1 MSTPPDPGEAA
12 GAPATTASRTA
23 VDAQEQRSQQRR
35 VVQVLAAGQVLGGLG
50 TGATL
55 SLGALLITDVAGSS
69 AWSGMAATM
78 STLGAAAL
86 AVPLARL
93 AQARGRRTSLSTGAL
108 IAVAGAGAVVA
119 AAVAG
124 SLPALLVGVLLLGSG
139 QALSLQARFAA
150 TDLAAPDTRG
160 RDLSLV
166 VWSTTLGAVAGPN
179 LFEPGEAVGR
189 ALELPALTGGFL
201 IAAVAQLLSAAV
213 YVLGLRPDPLRPAGA
228 PPAATEGT
236 EGTAGTAGTAG
247 TGRPPDRTGDG
258 AAQVPAGD
266 GALSTLRTSPA
277 ARRAVLTV
285 AGSHAVM
292 VALMSMTP
300 VHLSEHGASLSVV
313 GLTISLHVA
322 GMYALSPLFGS
333 LSDRLGARTVV
344 LGGQALFLGALALSL
359 LGADDTALVTV
370 ALVLL
375 GLGWSA
381 STVAGST
388 LVAGAVPPAQRPR
401 LQGASD
407 ALMSLAGAAGGA
419 VAGPVLAR
427 IGFDGLAGALLVLV
441 AAVTLLQRQERT
453 PTAPR

>member
-1 MSTPPDPGEAA
+1 MTTPPGSGEAA
-12 GAPATTASRTA
+12 SRPPGAAVGTA
-23 VDAQEQRSQQRR
+23 EQRLLQRR

-55 SLGALLITDVAGSS
+55 SLGALLITDVAGSP

-93 AQARGRRTSLSTGAL
+93 ARARGRRTSLSTGAL
-108 IAVAGAGAVVA
+108 LAVAGALAVVA

-124 SLPALLVGVLLLGSG
+124 SLPALLAGVLLLGAG
-139 QALSLQARFAA
+139 QALNLQARFAA
-150 TDLAAPDTRG
+150 TDLATEDTRG

-179 LFEPGEAVGR
+179 LFGPGEAVGR
-189 ALELPALTGGFL
+189 ALDLPALTGGFV
-201 IAAVAQLLSAAV
+201 IAAAAQALSAAV
-213 YVLGLRPDPLRPAGA
+213 YLLGLRPGPLRVAGA
-228 PPAATEGT
+228 PPAPAT
-236 EGTAGTAGTAG
+236 AL
-247 TGRPPDRTGDG
+247 
-258 AAQVPAGD
+258 AGD
-266 GALSTLRTSPA
+266 APAREGALSTLRTSPA

-322 GMYALSPLFGS
+322 GMYALSPVFGT
-333 LSDRLGARTVV
+333 LSDRLGARAVV
-344 LGGQALFLGALALSL
+344 LGGQGLFLAALVLSL
-359 LGADDTALVTV
+359 LGADGTGVVTAG
-370 ALVLL
+370 LVLL

-388 LVAGAVPPAQRPR
+388 LVTGAVPPAQRPA

-407 ALMSLAGAAGGA
+407 ALMSLAGAVGGA

-427 IGFDGLAGALLVLV
+427 VGFEGLAAALLVLV
-441 AAVTLLQRQERT
+441 AAVTLLQREDRT
-453 PTAPR
+453 PATAPR

>member
-1 MSTPPDPGEAA
+1 MSTPPGPGEATR
-12 GAPATTASRTA
+12 TTASATA
-23 VDAQEQRSQQRR
+23 VDAPERRLLQRR
-35 VVQVLAAGQVLGGLG
+35 VVRVLAAGQVLGGLG

-86 AVPLARL
+86 AVPLALL

-139 QALSLQARFAA
+139 QALNLQARFAA
-150 TDLAAPDTRG
+150 TDLAAPQTRG
-160 RDLSLV
+160 RDLSTV

-189 ALELPALTGGFL
+189 ALDLPALTGGFL
-201 IAAVAQLLSAAV
+201 IAALAQVLSAVV
-213 YVLGLRPDPLRPAGA
+213 YLLGLRPDPLRLAGA
-228 PPAATEGT
+228 PPAAPATPT
-236 EGTAGTAGTAG
+236 
-247 TGRPPDRTGDG
+247 G
-258 AAQVPAGD
+258 AATTEPSPGGPGKVAPRVPAGD
-266 GALSTLRTSPA
+266 GALSALRASPA

-322 GMYALSPLFGS
+322 GMYALSPIFGS
-333 LSDRLGARTVV
+333 LSDRFGARAIV
-344 LGGQALFLGALALSL
+344 LAGQALFLGALALSL
-359 LGADDTALVTV
+359 LGADDTALVTA

-427 IGFDGLAGALLVLV
+427 VGFDGLAAALLVLV
-441 AAVTLLQRQERT
+441 AAVTLLQRQERA
-453 PTAPR
+453 PTAPRR